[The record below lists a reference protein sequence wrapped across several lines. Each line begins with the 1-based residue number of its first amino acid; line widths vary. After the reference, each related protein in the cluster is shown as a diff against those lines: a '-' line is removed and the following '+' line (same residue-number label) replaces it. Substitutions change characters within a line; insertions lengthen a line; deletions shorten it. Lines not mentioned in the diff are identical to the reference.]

1 MRRGVLFPV
10 AIMDWHSR
18 KVLAWRISN
27 TLDACFCG
35 EALNEA
41 MQKFGPP
48 EIMNTDQGS
57 QFTSFAWTDRLRRS
71 NVRISMDGKGR
82 FLDTIFIE
90 RLWRSLKQE
99 AISLEEI
106 SDGFQA
112 RRIIKYWMAF
122 YNTERPH
129 SALDRLTP
137 EDAYWAG
144 LEEQKAA

>member
-57 QFTSFAWTDRLRRS
+57 QFTSLAWTDRLRRS
-71 NVRISMDGKGR
+71 NVRFSMDGKGR
-82 FLDTIFIE
+82 FLDNIFVE
-90 RLWRSLKQE
+90 RLWRSLKIRMRLL
-99 AISLEEI
+99 AYLG
-106 SDGFQA
+106 D
-112 RRIIKYWMAF
+112 RI
-122 YNTERPH
+122 
-129 SALDRLTP
+129 
-137 EDAYWAG
+137 
-144 LEEQKAA
+144 